1 MDARLRA
8 EILAEVRKAM
18 MEVNERWVT
27 SDVLCE
33 HVGTFT
39 KRWLQDHGQMLE
51 RTRVEWDE
59 KGDDGTVKHIVSK
72 EWLYP
77 LHKIQS
83 WIATGKIK
91 ELKMN

>member
-8 EILAEVRKAM
+8 EILHEVRKAM
-18 MEVNERWVT
+18 QEVNERWVT
-27 SDVLCE
+27 ADVLCE
-33 HVGTFT
+33 HVGTLT
-39 KRWLQDHGQMLE
+39 KRWLKDHGQMLD

-59 KGDDGTVKHIVSK
+59 PGEDGKIKHVVSK
-72 EWLYP
+72 EWIYP
-77 LHKIQS
+77 LHKIQM